1 MAPRFEMAAATTTAG
16 LATTTDIKGKGGHKH
31 RHKPIEEFSSN
42 FALDRK
48 IKEAGIGLK
57 PSTQRLLLELPKGEE
72 KELIADYILQ
82 WSIDYGN
89 VLMMSTSTKL
99 GYITSL
105 VYLSRYLHH
114 AKSFR
119 EMTREDIIDG
129 YLKAFKRE
137 FKDDPDHN
145 GSER

>member
-48 IKEAGIGLK
+48 IKEACIGLK
-57 PSTQRLLLELPKGEE
+57 PSTQRLLLELPKGED

-89 VLMMSTSTKL
+89 VLMMSTSKVRL
-99 GYITSL
+99 HYHSG
-105 VYLSRYLHH
+105 LS
-114 AKSFR
+114 
-119 EMTREDIIDG
+119 I
-129 YLKAFKRE
+129 
-137 FKDDPDHN
+137 
-145 GSER
+145 